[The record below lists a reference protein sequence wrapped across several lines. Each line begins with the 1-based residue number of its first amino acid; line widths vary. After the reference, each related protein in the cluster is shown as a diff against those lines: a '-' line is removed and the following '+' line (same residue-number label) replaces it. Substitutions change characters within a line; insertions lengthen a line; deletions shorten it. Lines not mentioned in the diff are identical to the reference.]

1 MNKFTAIVLAA
12 GSGKRMEQDIP
23 KQYMNIGGAPLMVH
37 CLRAFQESKVTQIV
51 LVVAPGDVEKCRTEI
66 VERYNISKCVAI
78 VEGGEER
85 YNSVYAGLQA
95 INDGYVLIHDCARAF
110 VPIDVIHRCMSAVTL
125 YESCVVGM
133 PSKDTVKITDSHRL
147 VLDTPDR
154 SKVWIVQTPQ
164 CFEYNLIREAYDKI
178 TVTKICLNAGIGR
191 GTFYTYYSD
200 KNILLVDCFKEM
212 RENAKSYF
220 HQLQL
225 SNNKANDLIPAVYN
239 LIEAMQ
245 YTSSK
250 ISDKRDM
257 LMANGYIQSEYFRYV
272 NDMMVYFE
280 NLYNDVLSLRYDR
293 ERLNAFLSLG
303 MWGFMNIKTDSNTQD
318 TMTACKRLIEDLYA
332 SNIFIKK

>member
-23 KQYMNIGGAPLMVH
+23 KQYMNIGGVPLMVH

-154 SKVWIVQTPQ
+154 SNVWIVQTPQ

-178 TVTKICLNAGIGR
+178 IDDADTTITDDAMVVEKATNHEVHMIEGSYLNIKVTTPEDAAFGEA
-191 GTFYTYYSD
+191 
-200 KNILLVDCFKEM
+200 IL
-212 RENAKSYF
+212 KSR
-220 HQLQL
+220 QQ
-225 SNNKANDLIPAVYN
+225 YN
-239 LIEAMQ
+239 L
-245 YTSSK
+245 
-250 ISDKRDM
+250 
-257 LMANGYIQSEYFRYV
+257 
-272 NDMMVYFE
+272 
-280 NLYNDVLSLRYDR
+280 
-293 ERLNAFLSLG
+293 
-303 MWGFMNIKTDSNTQD
+303 
-318 TMTACKRLIEDLYA
+318 
-332 SNIFIKK
+332 